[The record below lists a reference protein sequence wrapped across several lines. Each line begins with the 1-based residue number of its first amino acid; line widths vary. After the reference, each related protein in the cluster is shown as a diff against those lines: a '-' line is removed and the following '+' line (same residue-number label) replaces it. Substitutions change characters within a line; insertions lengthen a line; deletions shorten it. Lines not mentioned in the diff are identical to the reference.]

1 MKQYT
6 ITAVKEYE
14 YTKTVFA
21 ENLVDA
27 HVQAF
32 YRTEDPEDDWTLIT
46 DPDYDEHNPYN
57 ITLIEES

>member
-21 ENLVDA
+21 DNLVDA
-27 HVQAF
+27 HLQAF
-32 YRTEDPEDDWTLIT
+32 ESEEEWTLIT

>member
-21 ENLVDA
+21 KDITDA
-27 HVQAF
+27 HLQAF
-32 YRTEDPEDDWTLIT
+32 EQSEDPIDDWTLIT
-46 DPDYDEHNPYN
+46 DPDYDDDNPYK

>member
-6 ITAVKEYE
+6 VTAIKEYE

-27 HVQAF
+27 HLRAF
-32 YRTEDPEDDWTLIT
+32 DPEEEDWTLIT

>member
-6 ITAVKEYE
+6 ILAVKEYE

-21 ENLVDA
+21 KDITDA
-27 HVQAF
+27 HLQAF
-32 YRTEDPEDDWTLIT
+32 EESEDPIDDWTLIT
-46 DPDYDEHNPYN
+46 DPDYDDDNPYK

>member
-21 ENLVDA
+21 DNLMDA
-27 HVQAF
+27 HLQAF
-32 YRTEDPEDDWTLIT
+32 EQSEEWTLIT
-46 DPDYDEHNPYN
+46 DPDYDDHNPYN

>member
-1 MKQYT
+1 MKQFT

-27 HVQAF
+27 HLRAF
-32 YRTEDPEDDWTLIT
+32 DPDEDWTLIT
-46 DPDYDEHNPYN
+46 DPDYDDHNPFK
-57 ITLIEES
+57 ISLIEES

>member
-27 HVQAF
+27 HLRAF
-32 YRTEDPEDDWTLIT
+32 DPDEDWTLIT
-46 DPDYDEHNPYN
+46 APEYDDHNPFK
-57 ITLIEES
+57 ISLIEES

>member
-27 HVQAF
+27 HQIDGVGHWVQ
-32 YRTEDPEDDWTLIT
+32 
-46 DPDYDEHNPYN
+46 
-57 ITLIEES
+57 EEKPQEVNDFLLNFLETIKS

>member
-1 MKQYT
+1 MKQYI
-6 ITAVKEYE
+6 ITAIKEYE

-27 HVQAF
+27 HVKAF
-32 YRTEDPEDDWTLIT
+32 EVSEDPEDDWQLIT
-46 DPDYDEHNPYN
+46 DPDYDDHNPYN

>member
-1 MKQYT
+1 MKQFIVYAT
-6 ITAVKEYE
+6 KEYE
-14 YTKTVFA
+14 YTKVVFA
-21 ENLVDA
+21 DNLVDA

-32 YRTEDPEDDWTLIT
+32 ETPEDPEDDWQLIT

>member
-6 ITAVKEYE
+6 VTAIKEYE

-27 HVQAF
+27 HLQAF
-32 YRTEDPEDDWTLIT
+32 EESEDPEDDWQLIT
-46 DPDYDEHNPYN
+46 DPDYDDDNLYK
-57 ITLIEES
+57 ISLIEES

>member
-6 ITAVKEYE
+6 ILAVKEYE

-21 ENLVDA
+21 KDITDA
-27 HVQAF
+27 HLQAF
-32 YRTEDPEDDWTLIT
+32 YRTEDPEDDWTCIT
-46 DPDYDEHNPYN
+46 DPDYDDHNPYK